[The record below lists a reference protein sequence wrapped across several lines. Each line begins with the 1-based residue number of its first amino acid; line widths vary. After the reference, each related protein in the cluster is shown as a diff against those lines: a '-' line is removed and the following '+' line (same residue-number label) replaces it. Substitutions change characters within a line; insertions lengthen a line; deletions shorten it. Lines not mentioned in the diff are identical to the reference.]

1 MPLAAVAWRGL
12 AAPPVS
18 LSQCLLRL
26 LTAPSPLC
34 ALAAGR
40 SGGALLLPLSALV
53 ALKHM
58 HSSLIRFVLEPSS
71 GPPALLTRLRSL
83 LARWR
88 VWRYIVFMHTL
99 SLAILQLSA
108 TNIC

>member
-1 MPLAAVAWRGL
+1 MCLDTVYIGSQQAVPPLQLHIPMPLAAVAWRGL

-58 HSSLIRFVLEPSS
+58 HSSLIRFVLEPSC
-71 GPPALLTRLRSL
+71 A
-83 LARWR
+83 
-88 VWRYIVFMHTL
+88 VE
-99 SLAILQLSA
+99 
-108 TNIC
+108 C